1 MSLIASITFFET
13 CMALLTIAL
22 AERVLLGYAP
32 ATMVGRD
39 GWLIRGDIEE

>member
-1 MSLIASITFFET
+1 MTSLMDISFFEVA
-13 CMALLTIAL
+13 MALLFVGT

-32 ATMVGRD
+32 AAMVGKN